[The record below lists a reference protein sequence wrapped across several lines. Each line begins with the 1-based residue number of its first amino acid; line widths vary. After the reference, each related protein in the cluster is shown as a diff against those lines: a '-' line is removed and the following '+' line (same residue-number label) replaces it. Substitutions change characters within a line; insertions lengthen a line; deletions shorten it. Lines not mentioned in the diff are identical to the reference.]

1 MKNKKKLF
9 LGMFVLANVTLA
21 APIYSLNSHLLTSVF
36 AEEPEPDEE
45 LPSAE
50 EQAALL
56 NYQKMLEQLDGDI
69 ASGDE
74 ELIGYSIE
82 DATEAQRVATN
93 ASKSPGAKKRLKEMN
108 ARFEVLKAK
117 AKGETP
123 APTTT
128 EAPTT
133 VAPTTVAPTTAAPTT
148 EAPTT
153 AAPTTVAP
161 TTAAPTTVAPTTE
174 APTTVAPTTVA
185 PTTEAPTTEAPTTAA
200 PTTAAPTTAAPTTEA
215 PTTVAPTT
223 EAPTTVAPTT
233 AAPTSASTT
242 AKTTKT
248 YKSGKATTTITKST
262 TVPSAPNDKGA
273 KPKTSSRTLP
283 STGETVGIAS
293 LVGTALLGLVGFVS
307 YRRKKN

>member
-123 APTTT
+123 ALTTT

-133 VAPTTVAPTTAAPTT
+133 VAPTTVAPTT

-153 AAPTTVAP
+153 AAPTTVAPTTVAPTTEAP

-185 PTTEAPTTEAPTTAA
+185 
-200 PTTAAPTTAAPTTEA
+200 
-215 PTTVAPTT
+215 
-223 EAPTTVAPTT
+223 
-233 AAPTSASTT
+233 
-242 AKTTKT
+242 
-248 YKSGKATTTITKST
+248 
-262 TVPSAPNDKGA
+262 
-273 KPKTSSRTLP
+273 
-283 STGETVGIAS
+283 
-293 LVGTALLGLVGFVS
+293 
-307 YRRKKN
+307 